1 MLSLL
6 AMVSKSLALLTSAG
20 LSLKRVSS
28 SVHGERIQRQNIPL
42 TCLVGNLNSM
52 CLGNATVSLESGR
65 GWDGLGCQFNYP

>member
-28 SVHGERIQRQNIPL
+28 SGHGERIQRQNTPL
-42 TCLVGNLNSM
+42 TCLVGNLNSV
-52 CLGNATVSLESGR
+52 CLGSCYHESGVR
-65 GWDGLGCQFNYP
+65 KRLERSGVSI